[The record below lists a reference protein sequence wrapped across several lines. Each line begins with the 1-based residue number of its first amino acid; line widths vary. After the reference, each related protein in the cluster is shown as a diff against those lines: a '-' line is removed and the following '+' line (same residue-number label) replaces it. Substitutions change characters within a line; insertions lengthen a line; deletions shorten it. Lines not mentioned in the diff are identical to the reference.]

1 MFLVVPATT
10 APSPSV
16 SDVSAAMEEFFRT
29 LRRVRGRDSQHRSD
43 GLSLA
48 QFALLDALR
57 DGRART
63 VGQLAEAGGVAQP
76 TATRML
82 DTLAQAGLVQ
92 RTAATEDRRCVRVSL
107 TPAGDDALAAKRAE
121 VDAARERIAASLTEQ
136 ERRDAAVLLRRLS
149 GLLEEL

>member
-1 MFLVVPATT
+1 
-10 APSPSV
+10 
-16 SDVSAAMEEFFRT
+16 ME
-29 LRRVRGRDSQHRSD
+29 
-43 GLSLA
+43 
-48 QFALLDALR
+48 